1 MPTINPT
8 PAFASAAAAVARGI
22 ILAADAVGSPQ
33 AILRT
38 ALSMKGVPYVFGA
51 EASVKNPRPAAFDCS
66 EFVEW
71 VCGRNGIR
79 IVDGST
85 PQFYFCKRAG
95 LEISLEQAYRTP
107 AALLFRV
114 GGSNRQ
120 EHVAF
125 SQGNGRT
132 IEAAGRAYGTL
143 ELNARGRSW
152 NKAALIPG
160 VRYGA
165 VGVDT
170 SGGRPPSLSSAEAPQ
185 VTLAEPDVAILFQLI
200 AAIIATM
207 KRSISQGAVG
217 GAVTILQVRLQQLGF
232 QLPITNRYDFATK
245 VTVQQFQT
253 KQGLRADGVCGPVT
267 WARLYPTLVPN
278 AFPDGNIT
286 NPP

>member
-1 MPTINPT
+1 MPSINPT

-22 ILAADAVGSPQ
+22 INAAPGSPQ
-33 AILRT
+33 SILRT

-71 VCGRNGIR
+71 VCGRNGIT
-79 IVDGST
+79 IVDGAAS
-85 PQFYFCKRAG
+85 QFYFCKRKG
-95 LEISLEQAYRTP
+95 LEIGLEQAYQTP

-152 NKAALIPG
+152 NRAALIPG

-170 SGGRPPSLSSAEAPQ
+170 TGGRPPSLPTEQAET
-185 VTLAEPDVAILFQLI
+185 VTLPDPDIALLFQLI

-207 KRSISQGAVG
+207 KRSIAQGAVG
-217 GAVTILQVRLQQLGF
+217 GAVTILQVRLQQLGY
-232 QLPITNRYDFATK
+232 QLPITNRYDFVTK

-286 NPP
+286 NPPQ